1 MSEIQVIGVPVDG
14 QLSEQGR
21 ALLAQAEVVAAGRR
35 LLDSLTLP
43 PQAERIIL
51 AVDAADALRRLPD
64 DRRCVVLASG
74 DPLYYGIGGT
84 LTRVLPGRAVRFHPA
99 PTACQEF
106 FARLGRSWESV
117 RLFSVHG
124 HKPVPWRAML
134 RSPLSAIL
142 CDNVLTAAALAAHL
156 VERWPQA
163 VSRPAAFGCN
173 LGLEGEAVACATLG
187 EIALNPQ
194 ASCSLSMLALL
205 PGDAASE
212 PPLPLGLPDNE
223 YVHWNKMITHPE
235 VRAVVLAKLACGSG
249 VLWDLGAGSGSVG
262 LEAAQLS
269 PSLEVFAVE
278 QDDVRYGQLCQNVTA
293 AGLANV
299 HPVHGKFPSATE
311 QLPPPDRIFVG
322 GGSRG
327 TLEWAFRQLR
337 PGGRL
342 VVTAVLAETVA
353 QLCTILPQHRQE
365 LLTIQVSRVEDGLF
379 RAENPI
385 TIGVFA
391 STL

>member
-51 AVDAADALRRLPD
+51 AVDAAEALRRLPEE
-64 DRRCVVLASG
+64 RRCVVLASG

-84 LTRVLPGRAVRFHPA
+84 LTRVLPERAVRFHPA

-106 FARLGRSWESV
+106 FARLGRSWEQA

-124 HKPVPWRAML
+124 HKPVPWRDIL
-134 RSPLSAIL
+134 RAPLAAIL
-142 CDNVLTAAALAAHL
+142 CDNMLTAAVLAEHL
-156 VERWPQA
+156 VERWPLA
-163 VSRPAAFGCN
+163 ASRPAAFGCN
-173 LGLEGEAVACATLG
+173 LGLEGEVVACASLG
-187 EIALNPQ
+187 EIARNPK
-194 ASCSLSMLALL
+194 AACSLSILALL
-205 PGDAASE
+205 PGDATLE
-212 PPLPLGLPDNE
+212 PPPPLGLPDSE
-223 YVHWNKMITHPE
+223 YAHWNKMITHPE
-235 VRAVVLAKLACGSG
+235 VRAVVLAKLACGGG

-262 LEAAQLS
+262 LEAAQLF
-269 PSLEVFAVE
+269 PALEIFAVE
-278 QDDVRYGQLCQNVTA
+278 QDATRYEQLCQNVAA

-299 HPVHGKFPSATE
+299 HPVHGKFPDVTG

-322 GGSRG
+322 GGARG
-327 TLEWAFRQLR
+327 TLEWAFTQLR

-353 QLCTILPQHRQE
+353 QLCTILPRQRQE
-365 LLTIQVSRVEDGLF
+365 LLTIQVSRVEEGLF

-391 STL
+391 